1 MTVKELRDILNKM
14 EEHYDNNRVCVRIL
28 KRGVMGGSPCVSVR
42 AINNGFDWDSGK
54 CIIYTDPD
62 VTEVTKDEKRD
73 INIDNILD

>member
-1 MTVKELRDILNKM
+1 MTVKELRDILNNM

-28 KRGVMGGSPCVSVR
+28 KRGVMGGSPCVNVR

-62 VTEVTKDEKRD
+62 VAEVTKDEKRD
-73 INIDNILD
+73 INIDNIMD